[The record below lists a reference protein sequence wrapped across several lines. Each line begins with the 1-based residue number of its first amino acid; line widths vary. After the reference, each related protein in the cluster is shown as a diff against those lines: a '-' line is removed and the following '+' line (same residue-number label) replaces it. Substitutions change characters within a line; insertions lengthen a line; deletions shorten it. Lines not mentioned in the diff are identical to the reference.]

1 MLELLHKTEVNS
13 LPVVTSMLRCLELA
27 TEVSGTAALVLF
39 RDFGGLQAFSMR
51 LQREVELLMALDFT
65 GDVVE
70 SRSPGPEA
78 PEEERQRFR
87 SLFEE
92 VTFRRRLCRQLLKNV
107 QTALQCSEALQGL
120 ASVFQG
126 QLTDALKL
134 AVKAPMKI
142 GLPLFGTAI
151 DIVSSII
158 QDDPSRVPRMIETEV
173 LPEIMS
179 ALNKETMRSVECL
192 NFVPGCLASIALH
205 AVGENFI
212 LGAASKPLQLVTEAL
227 MESSFAGYSG
237 VVDPKSGSMKASVS
251 TVSKL
256 LLAWKELVQIMG
268 THVEKANWAWVDP
281 SFKGSK
287 IGNVTCPADTTGD
300 V

>member
-1 MLELLHKTEVNS
+1 MCKPCPSDNAIDSLWRDFVRLHEVNS

-158 QDDPSRVPRMIETEV
+158 QD
-173 LPEIMS
+173 
-179 ALNKETMRSVECL
+179 AQ
-192 NFVPGCLASIALH
+192 CLAT
-205 AVGENFI
+205 V
-212 LGAASKPLQLVTEAL
+212 V
-227 MESSFAGYSG
+227 MESGSF
-237 VVDPKSGSMKASVS
+237 
-251 TVSKL
+251 
-256 LLAWKELVQIMG
+256 QG
-268 THVEKANWAWVDP
+268 TPNDR
-281 SFKGSK
+281 
-287 IGNVTCPADTTGD
+287 D
-300 V
+300 